1 PVDPK
6 LIGADPAFRAALDAL
21 WPSISP
27 PAHVDDLLTRAD
39 RLARAA
45 DGVLDPE
52 EQSRLLRAAARSRG
66 QVPWTHADLAL
77 VDEAR
82 HLIEGHTSTYG
93 HVVVD
98 EAQDLSPMELRMIA
112 RRAPAGSVTIL
123 GDLAQA
129 TAAWE
134 HDSWADVIAYL
145 PAPDGAMT
153 RELQLGY
160 RAPGQVL
167 DLAARLLPVAAPNIT
182 PTRSVR
188 EGKRAPRVIA
198 VALDDLFAAAAREVA
213 LLADE
218 GLQVGCI
225 VAPDDLH
232 DVERALALAGL
243 AYGIAERDGL
253 AKRITVLGA
262 PEAKGLEFDAVV
274 VVEPAAIAAD
284 AARGLRLLYV
294 ALTRPIQHLSI
305 VHARPLPAPLRVTR

>member
-1 PVDPK
+1 
-6 LIGADPAFRAALDAL
+6 
-21 WPSISP
+21 
-27 PAHVDDLLTRAD
+27 LLSNAE

-52 EQSRLLRAAARSRG
+52 EQARLLRPAARTRG
-66 QVPWTHADLAL
+66 NAGWTHADLAL

-82 HLIEGHTSTYG
+82 DLIEGHTSTYG

-129 TAAWE
+129 TAPWGHE
-134 HDSWADVIAYL
+134 SWADLLAHL
-145 PAPDGAMT
+145 PAPDGEQL

-167 DLAARLLPVAAPNIT
+167 DLAARLLPVAAPSIT

-188 EGKRAPRVIA
+188 DGRRAPRIVRAEIGD
-198 VALDDLFAAAAREVA
+198 VFARAASEVRA
-213 LLADE
+213 LADE
-218 GLQVGCI
+218 GLQVGC
-225 VAPDDLH
+225 VAAPADVDDT
-232 DVERALALAGL
+232 ERALAAAGI

-253 AKRITVLGA
+253 GKQVTVLSA

-274 VVEPAAIAAD
+274 VVEPAAIAGD
-284 AARGLRLLYV
+284 SARGLRLLYV

-305 VHARPLPAPLRVTR
+305 VHARPLPDALARVH